1 MGYNDRFNLN
11 YGGVRIFRTR
21 NGFNY
26 GIKEGAIVIK
36 KYAASSTFHIYV
48 DGKHKSLESLAADF
62 QCMPESIVLWRNYAW
77 SNMTENQRKV
87 NTTHKLCKKL
97 KSVVTAEQL
106 VETPTIGQLAMK
118 LEALEAEVYKVEYP
132 VLMEQNT
139 QAARLERAKQKQL
152 EYCLRY
158 GMSDAL
164 LERNMAKVVVDFYA
178 KEDAHEAK
186 VARQKALV
194 EHEVY
199 MLEQVIKSKDKEHV
213 AAKALVWE
221 LDVQL
226 DRAREVALA
235 AAKSSHDN
243 SVMLRSKQK
252 LLSSL

>member
-36 KYAASSTFHIYV
+36 KYAASSTFYIYV

-97 KSVVTAEQL
+97 KSVVTAEEL

-186 VARQKALV
+186 VARQKVLV
-194 EHEVY
+194 GHDVSMLIASVQHYKGKHKEATELMVSLEAQ
-199 MLEQVIKSKDKEHV
+199 LEQ
-213 AAKALVWE
+213 
-221 LDVQL
+221 
-226 DRAREVALA
+226 AREVALA